1 MEFETSVYEIIKRT
15 HDVKSFRFKR
25 PKEFEY
31 DPGQYLFI
39 TILIDGE
46 KKTKHFTISSS
57 PTEKEY
63 IEFTKKITDHEFSVA
78 LDMLKI
84 GDWAYING
92 PYGEFIFKG
101 EHAKVGMLTGGIG
114 ITPFRSMTK
123 YCMDNGIKSQMT
135 LLYGNRNE
143 ESIVFKE
150 ELDSLEKK
158 NPNLRV
164 VHTLSRPSDRW
175 KGRRGHVD
183 LQMVREEIPDYMERA
198 FYVCGPPA
206 LVTDCVNILKT
217 LKVPDNKI
225 KTEDFPG
232 Y

>member
-183 LQMVREEIPDYMERA
+183 IQTVREEIPDYMERA

>member
-114 ITPFRSMTK
+114 ITPFMSMTK